1 MTIAPFTIFFF
12 CVLGAAALAGVV
24 SVGRAVATRSWRP
37 LGQAGIGLIS
47 GFVTG
52 LIWSVGGRIAMR
64 VFAVAIGEQT
74 RLTDGTG
81 FVLFIG
87 CFIGACFGL
96 VFVAVRPW
104 LRIADEKRGLV
115 FGLAVFAVTWIP
127 FSFIGAEDLHRPL
140 DAAILAGGLLVT
152 CFWIPYGIV
161 LGALVKRFGL
171 QSS

>member
-1 MTIAPFTIFFF
+1 MSPFDIVGFG
-12 CVLGAAALAGVV
+12 VIGAAALAGVV
-24 SVGRAVATRSWRP
+24 SVGRAIATRSWRP
-37 LGQAGIGLIS
+37 LGQAGIGLVA
-47 GFVTG
+47 GCVTG
-52 LIWSVGGRIAMR
+52 LIWSVGGRLAMR
-64 VFAVAIGEQT
+64 VFAVASGDRT
-74 RLTDGTG
+74 RLTQETVGI
-81 FVLFIG
+81 LFIG
-87 CFIGACFGL
+87 CVIGACVGL

-104 LRIADEKRGLV
+104 LRIAEEKRGLV

-152 CFWIPYGIV
+152 CFWIPYGLV